1 MNIKHTISATALTAA
16 LLIGGTTA
24 AFAGGNGGSDDGSG
38 ASTTDR
44 SAKIAALCEHQDEIV
59 PHLTDRQTHLTER
72 ITRLTELQAK
82 ATANGRTR
90 AAERIGKRLTHLQ
103 GQLDRVT
110 TRIANAPTWIAEH
123 CS

>member
-1 MNIKHTISATALTAA
+1 MTIKHTISTAALTAT

-24 AFAGGNGGSDDGSG
+24 AFAGGNGGSGDGSG
-38 ASTTDR
+38 GTTMDR

-72 ITRLTELQAK
+72 ITKLTELQAK
-82 ATANGRTR
+82 ATANGKTK

-103 GQLDRVT
+103 GQLDRVAI
-110 TRIANAPTWIAEH
+110 RIANAPAWIAEH